1 MNRIEFLNS
10 LTSVL
15 INNEQK
21 KQLSAVYNFEIPE
34 IILKILSKYPL
45 PVLFDEKRTRTLSFN
60 EVIHA
65 EEDNG
70 VSFASKNLIPVVDA
84 GDNDYIVY
92 NKASTNWCMYN
103 IVDETIFN
111 ETDSFENLFLK

>member
-45 PVLFDEKRTRTLSFN
+45 PVLYNKKRTR
-60 EVIHA
+60 IIKQA
-65 EEDNG
+65 IIG
-70 VSFASKNLIPVVDA
+70 VCTTSL
-84 GDNDYIVY
+84 
-92 NKASTNWCMYN
+92 MR
-103 IVDETIFN
+103 
-111 ETDSFENLFLK
+111 LFLTKQIRLKTCF

>member
-45 PVLFDEKRTRTLSFN
+45 PVLFDEKRRS
-60 EVIHA
+60 
-65 EEDNG
+65 
-70 VSFASKNLIPVVDA
+70 
-84 GDNDYIVY
+84 
-92 NKASTNWCMYN
+92 
-103 IVDETIFN
+103 
-111 ETDSFENLFLK
+111 

>member
-34 IILKILSKYPL
+34 IILKIL

-92 NKASTNWCMYN
+92 NKASNNWCMYN

-111 ETDSFENLFLK
+111 ETDSFENLLL